1 MEIQHIFA
9 QELLDSRGYPTVEV
23 TVCMDLCRR
32 PSGMA
37 PSGTSKG
44 KYEAVELR
52 DDDPDR
58 YLGKGVRQAVR
69 NVNEIIA
76 PALIGLDPTDQWA
89 LDQRMIELD
98 GTSNKSHLG
107 ANAILAVSI
116 ACLRAGACAE
126 EIPLFQRVAE
136 LRGRP
141 RDGPFTIPV
150 PLVNLLNGGRHASD
164 SADFQE
170 YMVVPVGAPT
180 IVEAIRWSAEVFH
193 RLKTVIKRKGGPS
206 AVGDEGGF
214 APPVRSNEEPL
225 RLLVAA
231 IQEAGYLPGEEIA
244 LALDVAASELYR
256 NGRYHLKQE
265 GLELTTEE
273 LVDLLVEWTERY
285 PIVSI
290 EDGLDQEDWDG
301 FALLQRK
308 TENRIQIV
316 GDDLFVTNPSR
327 LRMGIEHDAAN
338 SVLIKANQIGTITE
352 TLETIDVAEANDRTA
367 IISHRSGETELAFEA
382 DFAVGT
388 GVGQIKSGSLSRSER
403 IAEYNQLMRIER
415 QLGTR
420 ARFASFPFARCADV
434 RP

>member
-285 PIVSI
+285 PHRLHRGRPGPGRLGRIRPAPA
-290 EDGLDQEDWDG
+290 ED
-301 FALLQRK
+301 RK
-308 TENRIQIV
+308 PDSNRRRRPVRHQSESPEN
-316 GDDLFVTNPSR
+316 GN
-327 LRMGIEHDAAN
+327 
-338 SVLIKANQIGTITE
+338 
-352 TLETIDVAEANDRTA
+352 
-367 IISHRSGETELAFEA
+367 
-382 DFAVGT
+382 
-388 GVGQIKSGSLSRSER
+388 
-403 IAEYNQLMRIER
+403 
-415 QLGTR
+415 R
-420 ARFASFPFARCADV
+420 ARRRQFGPDQGQSDRHHHRDPGDHR
-434 RP
+434 RRRGE